1 SFKLSRYLP
10 SENFMMK
17 RILIITFIG
26 LILHSCSRNENMMV
40 VSGNIKGLKK
50 GLLYLQKV
58 EDSILITIDSLEI
71 RGDGAFTF
79 EKELEH
85 PGLFYL
91 YLSKKDNNDIN
102 DRIAFF
108 GEKGN
113 ISITTS
119 WNRFETDAKII
130 GSESHND
137 YLEYQQMMSDFNK
150 RDLELAQAA
159 FREKDSLKTDS
170 IEVLAER
177 NYVNRY
183 RYLLNFGLTHPNSF
197 VTPYIAITDGPE
209 ANPIYL
215 DSIYTILPDSIAQSS
230 YGKILAKMVDGNSEN

>member
-1 SFKLSRYLP
+1 
-10 SENFMMK
+10 MK
-17 RILIITFIG
+17 RILLITLIG
-26 LILHSCSRNENMMV
+26 LMLHSCSRNENAMV

-50 GLLYLQKV
+50 GLLYLQKL
-58 EDSILITIDSLEI
+58 EDSVLTTIDSLEI
-71 RGDGAFTF
+71 RGDGTF
-79 EKELEH
+79 SFEQELEH
-85 PGLFYL
+85 PELFYL
-91 YLSKKDNNDIN
+91 YLNKKDNNDIN

-119 WNRFETDAKII
+119 WNRFETDAKIL
-130 GSESHND
+130 GSKNHRD
-137 YLEYQQMMSDFNK
+137 YSEYQQMMSNFNK

-159 FREKDSLKTDS
+159 FGESDSLKVDS
-170 IEVLAER
+170 IEILAER

-215 DSIYTILPDSIAQSS
+215 DSIYNSLPDSIAQSN
-230 YGKILAKMVDGNSEN
+230 YGRILAKMVNENSQN